1 MSTNRESE
9 GSAGRQKTSP
19 GRMKFKGK
27 KLKISFGSKKNPEHG
42 HEAETRGA
50 RGRPAQLQS
59 GESFVMAV
67 TVTPPEPAVALHE
80 WLVEM
85 PRGAGWAGASGKAA
99 QPSWTSPPLLATWGP
114 APLTGLLWRASG
126 PQGPGSSSPS
136 LLDGRKAPPDSL
148 GVLQLLFHGP
158 LHKAVPSRVVPPA
171 PLVRLP

>member
-1 MSTNRESE
+1 
-9 GSAGRQKTSP
+9 
-19 GRMKFKGK
+19 MKFKGK

-85 PRGAGWAGASGKAA
+85 LRGAGWAGASGEAA
-99 QPSWTSPPLLATWGP
+99 QPSWTSP
-114 APLTGLLWRASG
+114 APLGSMGTSTPHGIAVEGEW
-126 PQGPGSSSPS
+126 PPGT
-136 LLDGRKAPPDSL
+136 RQ
-148 GVLQLLFHGP
+148 QLP
-158 LHKAVPSRVVPPA
+158 IVS
-171 PLVRLP
+171 